1 MNFKNIVW
9 FIKEISYF
17 VLLWSLNNYNN
28 NNNNNTN
35 DDDDND
41 NDNDNDNNNSKNLYR
56 AVFMKIFNSTL
67 QESGNMNCKVNLCFH
82 SFFQS
87 SQTFCFY

>member
-28 NNNNNTN
+28 NNNNINTN
-35 DDDDND
+35 DDDDDND
-41 NDNDNDNNNSKNLYR
+41 NDNNSKNLYCT
-56 AVFMKIFNSTL
+56 VSMKIFNSTL
-67 QESGNMNCKVNLCFH
+67 QESGNMNFKVNLCFH
-82 SFFQS
+82 SFFQF